1 MTTIVDMVSNVQ
13 NGGTV
18 TLTKDTTEE
27 VVVSNGRTFT
37 LDLGGFTLTAPSGSQ
52 GALVV
57 KNGHVTVRNG
67 TVKAVDSP
75 CVRAGYMNS
84 VDTAEVVLEDTVTLD
99 DTDHSCVFLGKGG
112 DVTTSADMTGHAV
125 NSTEACYCITS
136 NGTTPYFGNRCT
148 VKGGSL
154 TSVGKDSVRSTA
166 IYWPHDG
173 SLVIEGGT
181 ITGDTGVEIRAG
193 SLIVKGGTII
203 AEGADYGVSA
213 NGGGP
218 TTGGAAVAIAQ
229 HITRLPVSV
238 TITGGRFEGVC
249 AFSERNPQGNPVSA
263 TDLVTASIVSGTFVG
278 RQYNVYSDD
287 LSGFVRGGKFSG
299 SIDTKYLSAGSKPS
313 VDEDGSVVYWS
324 PVDGGECSRLSD
336 LKVDGTISSLVQGA
350 MIGAVNEL
358 VTVGAKKDTVVYLTS
373 DSRYYRFDG
382 NAWVVDV
389 PDIADK
395 TLDGT
400 SERPVANKAVE
411 DMRADLQAKLD
422 DRYTK
427 EASDLLLS
435 RKQDVITGAAS
446 SIVDNDLDGAIGR
459 VLIVDEGGKVGTS
472 SIDDAKLKY
481 LANVDT
487 DIRTELDGISE
498 SLDGKV
504 SKTVYDSKMSSID
517 TQMGQRYTKTETD
530 SKLSAKQNVLSP
542 ADGTIVIK
550 NDTIKAV
557 IPETTVDSDFNAG
570 SSAPLRNSVITAKFK
585 TVDTQI
591 ADRYTKSEV
600 DSSIKT
606 INDKLAGYEP
616 AGDYA
621 TVAYV
626 TNQLSGYATKDDLT
640 EKVASVYQFKGTC
653 TSAELDSKDKVVG
666 NIWNLS
672 DSRTASDGKTYKA
685 GTSWVYEVVDASN
698 QGWEPMGANFD
709 IDLTSLQPKNLVFTG
724 TVQSWSDDTTYTSY
738 PKRGD
743 ITNAGVLAK
752 DTATVVFEPSLASSG
767 KFAPVCET
775 ADGHVYIWAKEQT
788 DVSVQVV
795 VQKG

>member
-18 TLTKDTTEE
+18 TLTKDTAEE

-37 LDLGGFTLTAPSGSQ
+37 LDLGGFALTAPSGAQ

-67 TVKAVDSP
+67 TIKAVGSP

-99 DTDHSCVFLGKGG
+99 GTDHSCVFLGKGG

-125 NSTEACYCITS
+125 TGNEACYCITS

-213 NGGGP
+213 NGSGP
-218 TTGGAAVAIAQ
+218 TTGGAAIAVAQ
-229 HITRLPVSV
+229 HITRLPISV

-263 TDLVTASIVSGTFVG
+263 TSEISASIISGTFVG
-278 RQYNVYSDD
+278 RQHNVYSDD

-299 SIDTKYLSAGSKPS
+299 SIDTKYLSAGARPS
-313 VDEDGSVVYWS
+313 VDEDGSIVYWS

-336 LKVDGTISSLVQGA
+336 LKVDGTVSSLVQGA
-350 MIGAVNEL
+350 MIGAVSEL
-358 VTVGAKKDTVVYLTS
+358 TAIGARKDMVVYLTS
-373 DSRYYRFDG
+373 DSKYYRYDG
-382 NAWVVDV
+382 SSWVVDV

-395 TLDGT
+395 ALDG
-400 SERPVANKAVE
+400 SSDRPVANRVVE

-427 EASDLLLS
+427 EASDLLLDK
-435 RKQDVITGAAS
+435 KQDVVTGAAS
-446 SIVDNDLDGAIGR
+446 TIVDSDLDGYVGR

-472 SIDDAKLKY
+472 TIDDAKLKY

-487 DIRTELDGISE
+487 DIRAELDGISE

-504 SKTVYDSKMSSID
+504 SKTVYESKMSSLD
-517 TQMGQRYTKTETD
+517 TQMGQRYTKSEVD
-530 SKLSAKQNVLSP
+530 SKLSGKQNTLTP
-542 ADGTIVIK
+542 ADGTIVIR

-557 IPETTVDSDFNAG
+557 IPETTVDSAFNTG
-570 SSAPLRNSVITAKFK
+570 SSAPLRNSVITKKFNE
-585 TVDTQI
+585 VDAEI
-591 ADRYTKSEV
+591 ADRYTKSVV
-600 DSSIKT
+600 DAKLKT
-606 INDKLAGYEP
+606 IDDKLAGYEP

-626 TNQLSGYATKDDLT
+626 TNQLKDYATTDDLNK
-640 EKVASVYQFKGTC
+640 KVASVYQFKGTC
-653 TSAELDSKDKVVG
+653 TSAELDAKDKVVG
-666 NIWNLS
+666 NVWNLS

-698 QGWEPMGANFD
+698 QGWEPMGSNFD
-709 IDLTSLQPKNLVFTG
+709 IDLTDLQPKNLVFTG
-724 TVQSWSDDTTYTSY
+724 TVQSWSDDSSYPSY
-738 PKRGD
+738 PKKGD

-767 KFAPVCET
+767 RFAPVCET
-775 ADGHVYIWAKEQT
+775 ADGHVYIWAKEQA